1 MTRSP
6 STVCAAYGRRGG
18 RGGELGVVVV
28 ADPAPPGTS
37 LTRGL
42 GPLPRTPRPPPP
54 QAPRRRPHAPV
65 HPRLSPELPHSA
77 RTAPVGSAPW
87 ADPRTPRRLPSR
99 PPDPCRPRT
108 PPLYRDG
115 LAALL
120 AHPER
125 AVIAL
130 DFDGTLAEIVPDPEK
145 ARAHEGTVAALGRL
159 VPRLRAAT
167 VITGRPATVAV
178 RLGGFA
184 DVPGLDHLTVLGH
197 YGAERWEAATGTLH
211 APAPHPGVAAI
222 QAELPGVLDAS
233 GVWHGTWIETA
244 IERKGGRAIA
254 VHTRRATDPQG
265 AFDQLR
271 GPLSVLAERHGL
283 IVEPGRL
290 VLELRPPGMDKGV
303 ALAEWVR
310 ETGATTV
317 LYAGDDLG
325 DLAAFAAVEKLRSDG
340 LTGLL
345 VCSGSNEVTELA
357 DRADLVVDG
366 PAGVVGLLGA
376 LADRLDESGS
386 TAP

>member
-1 MTRSP
+1 MGSP
-6 STVCAAYGRRGG
+6 PNAASPDR
-18 RGGELGVVVV
+18 
-28 ADPAPPGTS
+28 PTPGS
-37 LTRGL
+37 V
-42 GPLPRTPRPPPP
+42 PTPHT
-54 QAPRRRPHAPV
+54 QA
-65 HPRLSPELPHSA
+65 
-77 RTAPVGSAPW
+77 G
-87 ADPRTPRRLPSR
+87 
-99 PPDPCRPRT
+99 
-108 PPLYRDG
+108 RDG

-125 AVIAL
+125 TVVAL

-145 ARAHEGTVAALGRL
+145 ARAHKGAVAALGRL
-159 VPRLRAAT
+159 VPWLRAAA

-197 YGAERWEAATGTLH
+197 YGAERWEAATGTVH

-254 VHTRRATDPQG
+254 VHTRRATDPEG

-271 GPLSVLAERHGL
+271 GPLTALAERHGL

-310 ETGATTV
+310 ETGAASV
-317 LYAGDDLG
+317 LYADDLG

-345 VCSGSNEVTELA
+345 VCSGSAEVAELA
-357 DRADLVVDG
+357 ERADLVVDG

-376 LADRLDESGS
+376 LAARLGDNG
-386 TAP
+386 AYGA